1 MAENKHTAEL
11 RDQFAMAAL
20 TGLMANS
27 EGVHAGAEPLVSYL
41 SNRDNAKWLAGRCFA
56 IADAMIA
63 ARATQPGEV

>member
-20 TGLMANS
+20 TGMLAS
-27 EGVHAGAEPLVSYL
+27 EDYGAGQNYYRGDDGEHHA
-41 SNRDNAKWLAGRCFA
+41 AKRAYSL
-56 IADAMIA
+56 ADAMIV